1 MHRGTK
7 HQIRE
12 NPFCY
17 KVSCGGACPGWIRS
31 VIATYQE
38 TKIKEFKRVW
48 IQKWFR
54 RNSKQISTQKK
65 ASDLFA
71 EPIISVE
78 EVIPE
83 EGLKADQP
91 FEEEVLKPHE
101 HLEPEPHMF
110 HAVDQN
116 LASKFL
122 SPMRIL
128 CAKFCLAKNSL
139 YRRGFSDLYLLCI
152 FGSEVEI
159 IMSEVQDKKIRIL
172 LATMI
177 TDCVKFAQRCKRCQL
192 QAPLI
197 HQPSELF
204 SSISALFPFMRWSMD
219 IIGTLHRS

>member
-17 KVSCGGACPGWIRS
+17 KVSCGGACPGWIWS

-83 EGLKADQP
+83 EGLKADHP

-101 HLEPEPHMF
+101 HLKPEPHMF

-159 IMSEVQDKKIRIL
+159 IMSEVHEGLCGSHSSGRAVDFKI
-172 LATMI
+172 
-177 TDCVKFAQRCKRCQL
+177 KRLGYYWLPWL
-192 QAPLI
+192 QIVWSLPKGV
-197 HQPSELF
+197 
-204 SSISALFPFMRWSMD
+204 SAVNFRHL
-219 IIGTLHRS
+219 